1 MQNPSRRRPTT
12 HEDSVWGDDHGQY
25 CLCTKCRQPRCERP
39 DPYRRVLSS
48 DDQYWSGYFDGTN
61 CQSRIDLW
69 VFWGVSLLM
78 FVCGLV
84 VGLRWHGME
93 W

>member
-1 MQNPSRRRPTT
+1 MHDQNRRRPTT
-12 HEDSVWGDDHGQY
+12 LEESVFGVEHD
-25 CLCTKCRQPRCERP
+25 RP

-69 VFWGVSLLM
+69 AYWGVSLLM

-93 W
+93 